1 MREPMSARMSMQ
13 PDEPPSRM
21 TPSGL
26 LAVGRCPASSR
37 LFRWQG
43 WVAWLLIGVSAPMAG
58 CTYLQQ
64 STAWMIP
71 SIPLNKRTQLSNP
84 ITVNVGD
91 SEFLWNQ
98 IVDTVEDYFRI
109 KSEQRAA
116 RDDVQW
122 LEGRLETYPEVG
134 ATALEPWRKDAVHG
148 YQSLQS
154 TFQTIRR
161 TCFVRVIPNEQ
172 GFSIGVEVI
181 KELEDVD
188 RSQNSS
194 EGSAIARHDGSIV
207 RSDPGLI
214 GQPITLGWI
223 RQENDTELEQ
233 QILREILGRT
243 TNVSLPRR
251 PWLMK

>member
-1 MREPMSARMSMQ
+1 MLRSNTKRLGMILGALALVA
-13 PDEPPSRM
+13 PS
-21 TPSGL
+21 
-26 LAVGRCPASSR
+26 
-37 LFRWQG
+37 
-43 WVAWLLIGVSAPMAG
+43 WVTG
-58 CTYLQQ
+58 CNYLQR
-64 STAWMIP
+64 SAAWMIP
-71 SIPLNKRTQLSNP
+71 SVPLNDRITLTNP
-84 ITVNVGD
+84 ISVNVND

-122 LEGRLETYPEVG
+122 LEGRLETYPEESP
-134 ATALEPWRKDAVHG
+134 TYLEPWRKAATHG
-148 YQSLQS
+148 YQRMQS
-154 TFQTIRR
+154 TLQTIRR
-161 TCFVRVIPNEQ
+161 TCFVRVIPTEQ
-172 GFSIGVEVI
+172 GFTVGVEVI

-188 RSQNSS
+188 RSMNSS

-207 RSDPGLI
+207 RTNPNLA

-243 TNVSLPRR
+243 TNVRPPRR
-251 PWLMK
+251 PLTLK